1 MFIEIE
7 ETAKEIGHG
16 GLRTIDKVQSA
27 KTPSPIHAGFRDMQQ
42 GKPSTK

>member
-16 GLRTIDKVQSA
+16 GLRTLDKMEHFVDTLKALLPYSC
-27 KTPSPIHAGFRDMQQ
+27 GFPGQR
-42 GKPSTK
+42 P